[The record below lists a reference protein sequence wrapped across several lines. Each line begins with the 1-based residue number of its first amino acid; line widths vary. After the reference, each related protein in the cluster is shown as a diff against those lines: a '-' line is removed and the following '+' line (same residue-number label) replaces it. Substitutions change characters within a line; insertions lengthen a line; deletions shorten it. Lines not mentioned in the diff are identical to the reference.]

1 MHDGSDED
9 DNVVPAETCFTDNK
23 EKSSDSD
30 SDSVSVNENDSDTE
44 LPSPAKRRCYTTG
57 SRRSATNFAF
67 RRFTTN

>member
-9 DNVVPAETCFTDNK
+9 DNVVPAEICFTDNK
-23 EKSSDSD
+23 EKSSD

-57 SRRSATNFAF
+57 SGRSATNFAF
-67 RRFTTN
+67 PRFTTN